1 MNSNRIKECT
11 ELSGEILKNFELSE
25 IPIGNIVLKCLRLCR
40 LLGDQ
45 TGILLFTY
53 ESSGYPR
60 SADGKYTTQAE
71 KIAVFAHRGFQQYNY
86 VTKDVSNYVSYALI
100 SDLESGIETLRIKLA
115 ASADPDVSLTSANP
129 NQFLRA
135 PDGNSQER
143 SQITS
148 QIHQNMQILTQVKG
162 ALYNYILNIYNK
174 LKYGNIYNKLK
185 YGNIVEDIFT
195 ESRTKVNEKLGEYC
209 PKSIEKFVSVYEN
222 LSSDNPEDY
231 ANAVHSCRRILL
243 DLADALYPPLD
254 TPIQVNGKTIKVGA
268 DQYINRLIQY
278 FSSKSGSKTYNDIV
292 GSDLRSIG
300 ERLDAINDAVC
311 KGTHTDITKDEA
323 QRYIIHTYFLISD
336 IISL

>member
-11 ELSGEILKNFELSE
+11 DLSCEILKNFELSE
-25 IPIGNIVLKCLRLCR
+25 IPVGNIILKCLRLCR

-45 TGILLFTY
+45 EGVLLFTF

-60 SADGKYTTQAE
+60 GINGKYTSEAE
-71 KIAVFAHRGFQQYNY
+71 RIAVLAHRGFQQYDYNTKKLANY
-86 VTKDVSNYVSYALI
+86 LSYALL
-100 SDLESGIETLRIKLA
+100 SDIESGIETLRIKLA
-115 ASADPDVSLTSANP
+115 ASVDPDISLTSANP
-129 NQFLRA
+129 NQYLFPPA
-135 PDGNSQER
+135 GNSDER

-148 QIHQNMQILTQVKG
+148 QIQQKTQILAQVKG
-162 ALYNYILNIYNK
+162 ALYNYVLTIYNK
-174 LKYGNIYNKLK
+174 LV

-195 ESRTKVNEKLGEYC
+195 ESRMKVNEKLGEYC

-231 ANAVHSCRRILL
+231 ANAVHSCRRILV
-243 DLADALYPPLD
+243 DLADALYPPSD
-254 TPIQVNGKTIKVGA
+254 TPIQINGKSIKVGA

-278 FSSKSGSKTYNDIV
+278 INSKSGSKTYNDVV
-292 GSDLRSIG
+292 GSDLSSIG
-300 ERLDAINDAVC
+300 MRLDAINDAVC

>member
-11 ELSGEILKNFELSE
+11 ELSREILRNFELSE
-25 IPIGNIVLKCLRLCR
+25 IPVGNIILKCLRLCR

-45 TGILLFTY
+45 QGIQLFTF

-60 SADGKYTTQAE
+60 GTNGTYTAE
-71 KIAVFAHRGFQQYNY
+71 AERIAILAHRGFQQYNY
-86 VTKDVSNYVSYALI
+86 VTKNLSNYISYALI
-100 SDLESGIETLRIKLA
+100 SDLESGVETLRIKLS
-115 ASADPDVSLTSANP
+115 ASADPDVSLASANP
-129 NQFLRA
+129 NQFLTA
-135 PDGNSQER
+135 PIGNSQER
-143 SQITS
+143 SQTTS
-148 QIHQNMQILTQVKG
+148 QIHQNTQIIAQVKG
-162 ALYNYILNIYNK
+162 ALYNYVLNIYNK
-174 LKYGNIYNKLK
+174 LV

-195 ESRTKVNEKLGEYC
+195 EARTKVNEDLGKYC

-243 DLADALYPPLD
+243 DLADALYPPSD
-254 TPIQVNGKTIKVGA
+254 TPIQVNGKPIKIGA

-278 FSSKSGSKTYNDIV
+278 ISSKSGSKTYNDVV
-292 GSDLRSIG
+292 GSDLSSIG
-300 ERLDAINDAVC
+300 KRLDAINDAVC
-311 KGTHTDITKDEA
+311 KGTHTDITKEEA

>member
-11 ELSGEILKNFELSE
+11 ELSCEILKNFELSE
-25 IPIGNIVLKCLRLCR
+25 IPIGNIILKCLRLCR

-45 TGILLFTY
+45 NGILLFTY

-60 SADGKYTTQAE
+60 EVDGKYTLQSE
-71 KIAVFAHRGFQQYNY
+71 KIALLAHRGFQQYDY
-86 VTKDVSNYVSYALI
+86 KTKKLVDYISYALM

-148 QIHQNMQILTQVKG
+148 QIHQNTQILTQVKG
-162 ALYNYILNIYNK
+162 ALYNYVLNIYNK
-174 LKYGNIYNKLK
+174 LV

-209 PKSIEKFVSVYEN
+209 PKSIEKFISVYEN
-222 LSSDNPEDY
+222 LSSNNPEDY
-231 ANAVHSCRRILL
+231 ANAVHSCRRILV
-243 DLADALYPPLD
+243 DLADALYPPSD
-254 TPIQVNGKTIKVGA
+254 TPIQINGKSIKVGS

-278 FSSKSGSKTYNDIV
+278 IGSKSDSKTYNDVV

-311 KGTHTDITKDEA
+311 KGTHADITKDEA
-323 QRYIIHTYFLISD
+323 TRYIIHTYLLISD
-336 IISL
+336 IIALKNEDDV

>member
-1 MNSNRIKECT
+1 MKTLNSNRIKECT
-11 ELSGEILKNFELSE
+11 DLSCEILKNFELSE
-25 IPIGNIVLKCLRLCR
+25 IPVGNIILKCLRLCR

-45 TGILLFTY
+45 EGILLFTF

-60 SADGKYTTQAE
+60 GANGKFTAEAE
-71 KIAVFAHRGFQQYNY
+71 KIAKLACRGYQDIDYK
-86 VTKDVSNYVSYALI
+86 TKNIVGYISYSLI
-100 SDLESGIETLRIKLA
+100 SDIESSIETLRIKLA
-115 ASADPDVSLTSANP
+115 ASSDPNISLTSANP
-129 NQFLRA
+129 HQMVMAPTGNQMERA
-135 PDGNSQER
+135 
-143 SQITS
+143 QITT
-148 QIHQNMQILTQVKG
+148 QIQLKTQILAQVKG
-162 ALYNYILNIYNK
+162 ALYNYVLTIYNR
-174 LKYGNIYNKLK
+174 LV

-195 ESRTKVNEKLGEYC
+195 ESRMKVNEKLGEYC

-243 DLADALYPPLD
+243 DLADALYPPSD
-254 TPIQVNGKTIKVGA
+254 TPIQINGKSIKVGA

-278 FSSKSGSKTYNDIV
+278 ISSKSESKTYNDVV
-292 GSDLRSIG
+292 GSDLSSIG
-300 ERLDAINDAVC
+300 MRLDAINDAVC

>member
-11 ELSGEILKNFELSE
+11 DLSCEILKNFELSE
-25 IPIGNIVLKCLRLCR
+25 IPVGNIILKCLRLCR

-45 TGILLFTY
+45 EGVLLFTF

-60 SADGKYTTQAE
+60 GINGKYTSEAE
-71 KIAVFAHRGFQQYNY
+71 RIAVLAHRGFQQYDYNTKKLANY
-86 VTKDVSNYVSYALI
+86 LSYALL
-100 SDLESGIETLRIKLA
+100 SDIESGIETLRIKLA
-115 ASADPDVSLTSANP
+115 ASVDPDISLTSANP
-129 NQFLRA
+129 NQYLFPPA
-135 PDGNSQER
+135 GNSDER

-148 QIHQNMQILTQVKG
+148 QIQQKTQILAQVKG
-162 ALYNYILNIYNK
+162 ALYNYVLTIYNK
-174 LKYGNIYNKLK
+174 LV

-195 ESRTKVNEKLGEYC
+195 ESRMKVNQKLGEYC

-243 DLADALYPPLD
+243 DLADALYPPSD
-254 TPIQVNGKTIKVGA
+254 TPIQVNGKPIKIGA

-278 FSSKSGSKTYNDIV
+278 INSKSGSKTYNDVV
-292 GSDLRSIG
+292 GSDLSSIG
-300 ERLDAINDAVC
+300 MRLDAINDAVC
-311 KGTHTDITKDEA
+311 KGTHTDITKEEA